1 MRTTWAKHHCNETV
15 PSNIK
20 YMWLESWNGEG
31 DKKKFEVVIAGKC
44 LNLMNTPNLKIQEA
58 QGATDEIQRKSHLD
72 TS

>member
-1 MRTTWAKHHCNETV
+1 
-15 PSNIK
+15 
-20 YMWLESWNGEG
+20 MWLESWNGEG